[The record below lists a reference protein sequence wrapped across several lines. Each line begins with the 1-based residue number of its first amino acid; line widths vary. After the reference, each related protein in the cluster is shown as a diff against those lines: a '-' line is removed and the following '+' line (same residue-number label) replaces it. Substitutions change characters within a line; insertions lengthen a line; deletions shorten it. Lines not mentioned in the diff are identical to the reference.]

1 MYSNELLPRMES
13 GSVSKI
19 KLILEIRG
27 KEKLHCE
34 LKRHLSPRTVGI
46 INRTLPLEGNA
57 HLLGKNIVYLET
69 SIESGLD
76 RPRREFKKGDIAF
89 MPANGSICFFLDDKD
104 EVKTMTPIGKI
115 NSQIDSLK
123 NIKSGDVLAL
133 YPETGW

>member
-1 MYSNELLPRMES
+1 MES

-46 INRTLPLEGNA
+46 ISRALPFEGNA

-69 SIESGLD
+69 PIESGLD

-89 MPANGSICFFLDDKD
+89 MPANGSLCFFLAN
-104 EVKTMTPIGKI
+104 EAAVKTMTPIGKI

-123 NIKSGDVLAL
+123 NIKSGDVLTF
-133 YPETGW
+133 YPETG

>member
-1 MYSNELLPRMES
+1 MYYNKLLPRMES

-19 KLILEIRG
+19 NLILEIRG
-27 KEKLHCE
+27 KEKLDCE

-46 INRTLPLEGNA
+46 IIRALPLEGNA
-57 HLLGKNIVYLET
+57 HFLGKNIVYLET
-69 SIESGLD
+69 PIESGLE

>member
-1 MYSNELLPRMES
+1 MYSNKLLPRMES

-27 KEKLHCE
+27 KAKLHCE

-46 INRTLPLEGNA
+46 IIRALPLEGNA
-57 HLLGKNIVYLET
+57 HFLGKNIVYLET
-69 SIESGLD
+69 PIESGLE

>member
-1 MYSNELLPRMES
+1 MYYNKLLPRMES

-19 KLILEIRG
+19 NLILEIIG
-27 KEKLHCE
+27 KEKLDCK

-46 INRTLPLEGNA
+46 IIRALPLEGNA
-57 HLLGKNIVYLET
+57 HFLGKNIVYLET
-69 SIESGLD
+69 PIESGLE

>member
-1 MYSNELLPRMES
+1 MES

-19 KLILEIRG
+19 KLILEIRD

-46 INRTLPLEGNA
+46 IIRALPLEGNA
-57 HLLGKNIVYLET
+57 HFLGKNIVYLET

-89 MPANGSICFFLDDKD
+89 MPANGSLCFFLDNKD

>member
-1 MYSNELLPRMES
+1 MES

-46 INRTLPLEGNA
+46 LIRTLPLEGNA

-69 SIESGLD
+69 PIESGLD
-76 RPRREFKKGDIAF
+76 RPRREFKKGEIAF
-89 MPANGSICFFLDDKD
+89 MPANGSICFFLDNEA

-123 NIKSGDVLAL
+123 NIKSGDVLTF
-133 YPETGW
+133 YPETG

>member
-19 KLILEIRG
+19 NLILEIRG
-27 KEKLHCE
+27 KEKLQCE

-46 INRTLPLEGNA
+46 IIRALPLEGNA
-57 HLLGKNIVYLET
+57 HFLGKNIVYLET
-69 SIESGLD
+69 PIESGLE

-133 YPETGW
+133 YPETG

>member
-27 KEKLHCE
+27 KEKLQCE

-46 INRTLPLEGNA
+46 IIRALPLEGNA
-57 HLLGKNIVYLET
+57 HFLGKDIVYLDT
-69 SIESGLD
+69 PIESGLE

-115 NSQIDSLK
+115 NSQIDGLK

-133 YPETGW
+133 YPETG

>member
-1 MYSNELLPRMES
+1 MYYNELLPRMES

-19 KLILEIRG
+19 NLILEIRG

-46 INRTLPLEGNA
+46 IIRALPLEGNA
-57 HLLGKNIVYLET
+57 HFLGKNIVYLET
-69 SIESGLD
+69 PIGSGLE

-89 MPANGSICFFLDDKD
+89 MPANGGICFFLDDID